1 MHIPHRDTH
10 IHTVKKNNT
19 NKITFKAVGLCVFSF
34 FRERVGRI
42 LSVGSIVLSY
52 LVGDTVIRVSDMSG
66 LMCMVTD
73 CSWGLWST
81 LDPKIFCDTVTLTK
95 RNIRGRSSGRC
106 GDFFYFPS
114 PKVLWLMCTPRQAS
128 L

>member
-1 MHIPHRDTH
+1 M
-10 IHTVKKNNT
+10 
-19 NKITFKAVGLCVFSF
+19 GLCVFSF

-73 CSWGLWST
+73 CSWGLWSS

-95 RNIRGRSSGRC
+95 RNSRGRSSGRC